1 MSDTSSISGMSG
13 ISNISNRTFVS
24 EESSLVLEVLEPDR
38 HHYYLVPLQV
48 TIVSCLDSILNLLF
62 PDCQEGEVQ
71 EEGNQVAHLHGP
83 HLRCPAHQAVSDDMM

>member
-48 TIVSCLDSILNLLF
+48 TRVIVSSC
-62 PDCQEGEVQ
+62 
-71 EEGNQVAHLHGP
+71 
-83 HLRCPAHQAVSDDMM
+83 

>member
-1 MSDTSSISGMSG
+1 MFTNCVSIVSWMSDTSSISGMSG

-48 TIVSCLDSILNLLF
+48 TRIIVF
-62 PDCQEGEVQ
+62 
-71 EEGNQVAHLHGP
+71 
-83 HLRCPAHQAVSDDMM
+83 